1 VSPEPARL
9 PPEVTA
15 AMYRLDDLVRTF
27 EEHPD
32 PRVQDSLVEVL
43 RAVDVLHRGGLQRL
57 SALLDV
63 HGIRDD
69 AFADPHIALLF
80 GLYGDS
86 CDEDDDEQSRVE
98 AVVAD
103 VRPYVEAHGGRLEV
117 VRVEDGV
124 VNVQL
129 LGGCESCSGSAAELR
144 TYVEEALRSGLPD
157 FVRMDLASPQ
167 PNPATSARPATVLI
181 PLSVLAPN
189 APRDEPSGGC
199 RSGRGCGGAH
209 RGCPGCG

>member
-1 VSPEPARL
+1 MSPEPARL

-27 EEHPD
+27 EEHAD
-32 PRVQDSLVEVL
+32 PGVRDGLVEVL
-43 RAVDVLHRGGLQRL
+43 RAVDVLHRGALQRL
-57 SALLDV
+57 SALLDDR
-63 HGIRDD
+63 GIRDE
-69 AFADPHIALLF
+69 ALADPHVALLF
-80 GLYGDS
+80 GLYGDTH
-86 CDEDDDEQSRVE
+86 DEDDDEQSRVE

-117 VRVEDGV
+117 VMAEDGV
-124 VNVQL
+124 VNVRL
-129 LGGCESCSGSAAELR
+129 LGGRESCSGSAAELR

-157 FVRMDLASPQ
+157 FVRMDLVLPHPS
-167 PNPATSARPATVLI
+167 PATSARPTPVLI

-199 RSGRGCGGAH
+199 GSGRGCGGSH
-209 RGCPGCG
+209 RGCPSCG

>member
-1 VSPEPARL
+1 MSPEPARL

-43 RAVDVLHRGGLQRL
+43 RAVDALHRGGLQRL

-86 CDEDDDEQSRVE
+86 YDEDDDEQSRVE

-157 FVRMDLASPQ
+157 FVRMDHALPQ

-199 RSGRGCGGAH
+199 GSGRGCGGSH
-209 RGCPGCG
+209 RGCPSCG